1 MSCCQT
7 QVRPILHYIHKIHL
21 GLRDQLDDLIEKTL
35 APRSQLI
42 AEYLLKQEKLLE
54 EALHQSMKGADAGT
68 LDAFVDAK
76 FNLDSE
82 NVLEKAILPAAPG
95 VDDLTG
101 PFFIARDSI
110 IEILKESARSASDRK
125 AKELLLSLW
134 KLEENER
141 NLIARSV
148 MQLDDM

>member
-7 QVRPILHYIHKIHL
+7 QVRPILHFIHKIHS
-21 GLRDQLDDLIEKTL
+21 GLLDQLDDLIENKP
-35 APRSQLI
+35 APRTQLI
-42 AEYLLKQEKLLE
+42 AEYLLKQEKRLE
-54 EALHQSMKGADAGT
+54 EALHQSMKGAEMGV

-76 FNLDSE
+76 FKLDSDQ
-82 NVLEKAILPAAPG
+82 VLNTALIPPTPG

-101 PFFIARDSI
+101 AFFMVRDAI
-110 IEILKESARSASDRK
+110 IETLKESARTASDRK